1 VAVAMLMRLPGVRLE
16 EYDRLIADCGLDAD
30 PAVGQ
35 ILHVSVETAEDVET
49 WDVWQ
54 TRETATAFIEKRLK
68 PALRTHGISVDPDV
82 RLYPLHNLFAPDIET
97 IERIGAFSSPA
108 VADSSRY

>member
-1 VAVAMLMRLPGVRLE
+1 MAVAMLMRLPGVRLD
-16 EYDRLIADCGLDAD
+16 EYDLLIADCGLDAD
-30 PAVGQ
+30 PAPGQ

-54 TRETATAFIEKRLK
+54 TRETATAFVEKRLK
-68 PALRTHGISVDPDV
+68 PVLLAHGIAVDPEV
-82 RLYPLHNLFAPDIET
+82 RVYPLHNLFAPDVET

-108 VADSSRY
+108 VADSAGY

>member
-1 VAVAMLMRLPGVRLE
+1 MAVAMLMRLPGVRLE

-35 ILHVSVETAEDVET
+35 ILHVSVETPEDVET

-54 TRETATAFIEKRLK
+54 TPETATAFIETRLK
-68 PALRTHGISVDPDV
+68 PALRAHGISIDPEV

-97 IERIGAFSSPA
+97 IERIGAYSSPA
-108 VADSSRY
+108 AASRY

>member
-16 EYDRLIADCGLDAD
+16 EYDRVIADCRLDAD

-35 ILHVSVETAEDVET
+35 ILHVSVETTDDVET

-54 TRETATAFIEKRLK
+54 TRETATAFVETRLR
-68 PALRTHGISVDPDV
+68 PALRSHGIDVDPDV

-97 IERIGAFSSPA
+97 IERIGAFSSPLA
-108 VADSSRY
+108 ASRY